1 MDESARTTLRG
12 DSTRDALLDA
22 ATQVFA
28 RKGFGSANLREI
40 SELAEVNSALIGYHF
55 HGKEGLYL
63 AVFARMAGQIQ
74 AVVSPARARIDEILL
89 DPVGTCPPERRKD
102 RYLEPLLQLLEV
114 LLTYMVHEH
123 PSCGELFLREQQA
136 PTAAFNVLF
145 ENIIKPNH
153 DRLTGLVQRIRP
165 DEDPDTARLL
175 AANIVSQVLVIR
187 ISRMPL
193 TRLMGWERIGDR
205 ELAMLLN
212 LLRRNTTLLVLGD

>member
-1 MDESARTTLRG
+1 MDENARTTLRG

-28 RKGFGSANLREI
+28 QKGFGSANLREI

-63 AVFARMAGQIQ
+63 AVFTRMIGEIQ
-74 AVVSPARARIDEILL
+74 GLMGPARARIDEVLG
-89 DPVGTCPPERRKD
+89 DPVGACPPERRQE
-102 RYLEPLLQLLEV
+102 RYLEPLLQLLEAM
-114 LLTYMVHEH
+114 LTYMVHEH
-123 PSCGELFLREQQA
+123 PHCGELFMREQHS
-136 PTAAFNVLF
+136 PTAAFNLLF
-145 ENIIKPNH
+145 ENIIKPQH
-153 DRLTGLVQRIRP
+153 SCLTALVQRLRP
-165 DEDPDTARLL
+165 QEDPDTARLL

-205 ELAMLLN
+205 ELALLLN
-212 LLRRNTTLLVLGD
+212 LVRRNTTLLVLGD